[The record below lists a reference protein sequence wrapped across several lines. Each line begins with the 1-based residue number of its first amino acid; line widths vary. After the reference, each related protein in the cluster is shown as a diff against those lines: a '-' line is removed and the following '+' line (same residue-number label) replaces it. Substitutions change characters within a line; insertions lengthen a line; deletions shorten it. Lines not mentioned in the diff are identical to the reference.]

1 MRLSGDVMKTQPEIA
16 NGIDARIVLVRG
28 HKAILDRDLAE
39 LYGVPV
45 RSLNQAVTRNLDRF
59 PEDFMIQL
67 GWEEMES
74 LRSQIVIIDKGPE
87 RGRRRGMHLKYP
99 PRAFTEQGVAMLS
112 SVLRSKRAIQVNVE
126 IMRAF
131 VRMRQILAAHADLA
145 RKLDA
150 LEKRY
155 DAQFKVVFD
164 AIRQLMTPPSTPKHS
179 KIGFG
184 RE

>member
-1 MRLSGDVMKTQPEIA
+1 MVKTPPEIA

-28 HKAILDRDLAE
+28 HKAILDRDLAG

-67 GWEEMES
+67 RWEEMES
-74 LRSQIVIIDKGPE
+74 LRSQIVILDRGPE
-87 RGRRRGMHLKYP
+87 RSARRGMHLKYP

-112 SVLRSKRAIQVNVE
+112 SVLRSKRAVRVNIE

-131 VRMRQILAAHADLA
+131 VRLRALLASNADLA
-145 RKLDA
+145 RKLAA
-150 LEKRY
+150 LEKKY
-155 DAQFKVVFD
+155 DAQFKAVFD
-164 AIRQLMTPPSTPKHS
+164 AIRELMAPPEAKPRRR
-179 KIGFG
+179 IGFISG
-184 RE
+184 D

>member
-67 GWEEMES
+67 GW
-74 LRSQIVIIDKGPE
+74 
-87 RGRRRGMHLKYP
+87 RRWNL
-99 PRAFTEQGVAMLS
+99 
-112 SVLRSKRAIQVNVE
+112 
-126 IMRAF
+126 
-131 VRMRQILAAHADLA
+131 
-145 RKLDA
+145 
-150 LEKRY
+150 
-155 DAQFKVVFD
+155 
-164 AIRQLMTPPSTPKHS
+164 
-179 KIGFG
+179 
-184 RE
+184 